1 MHFHFKFGK
10 DSRDE
15 KNSLGKMHP
24 LKKIMENLTREGKS
38 SDIQYTKY
46 WHFEFFCSV
55 VNPFSTNVPLL

>member
-1 MHFHFKFGK
+1 MHFHFKFAK
-10 DSRDE
+10 ESRDE

-46 WHFEFFCSV
+46 
-55 VNPFSTNVPLL
+55 